1 MKQQSGTLE
10 TVERELPAVIEP
22 EIVQPQ
28 PIGQWRGAAGR
39 GLEARKEREA
49 IVAQILT
56 EGHDFGTI
64 PGCGDKPALL
74 KPGAEKISDA
84 LGLYPDYE
92 ELDKIQDFVNRIWF
106 YRYRCRLRLRGSD
119 AVMSTGIGSCNSEA
133 AKYKFREGQRL
144 CPECGKAAIIKG
156 KTEYGGGFLCFWKKG
171 GCGEKFGDND
181 KRITEQQTGQVENP
195 DIASIVNT
203 VDKMAQKSSFVA
215 ACLNLGF
222 SEQFTQDI
230 DDNPEAFQRGGGNG
244 SASTSQDVA
253 RDQLLA
259 QAEKMLPKSPKGR
272 EALER
277 LRAIT
282 NMNELGDKV
291 AELSDARRRTA

>member
-1 MKQQSGTLE
+1 M
-10 TVERELPAVIEP
+10 
-22 EIVQPQ
+22 Q
-28 PIGQWRGAAGR
+28 PIGQWRGAAVR
-39 GLEARKEREA
+39 GLEARKERET
-49 IVAQILT
+49 IVAQILR

-106 YRYRCRLRLRGSD
+106 YRYRCRLRQRGSD

-133 AKYKFREGQRL
+133 AKYKFRDGQRL

-156 KTEYGGGFLCFWKKG
+156 KAEYGGGFLCFWKKG

-203 VDKMAQKSSFVA
+203 VDKMAQKSAFVA

-230 DDNPEAFQRGGGNG
+230 DDNPEAFQRNGG
-244 SASTSQDVA
+244 TVKPQDVA

-259 QAEKMLPKSPKGR
+259 QAEKMLPRTAKGK

-277 LRAIT
+277 LRAISD
-282 NMNELGDKV
+282 MNELGDKV
-291 AELSDARRRTA
+291 AMLSDSRRNGS